1 MPELVHHWRYDK
13 MLSLSD
19 VAIKADEL
27 RVAGKKIVTVNGSFD
42 LLQAGHLDFLEEAK
56 QQGDILIV
64 GINTDESIQAKKG
77 PERPIIPQD
86 NRAALLA
93 ALMCVD
99 YVTVMTGAYED
110 EPHGSFLPAIKP
122 AIHVNGEEYGPVESW
137 VEWPVMERLGILP
150 YQVQRRPNLS
160 TTEIIEKIKGTVA

>member
-1 MPELVHHWRYDK
+1 MPELEHQWRYEKILVLPDAEK
-13 MLSLSD
+13 KS
-19 VAIKADEL
+19 AQL
-27 RVAGKKIVTVNGSFD
+27 RAVGKTIVTVNGSFD

-64 GINTDESIQAKKG
+64 GINTDESIKAKKG

-93 ALMCVD
+93 ALICVD
-99 YVTVMTGAYED
+99 YVVIMAGAYND
-110 EPHGSFLPAIKP
+110 EPHGSFLPAITP
-122 AIHVNGEEYGPVESW
+122 DIHVNGEEYGPVESW
-137 VEWPVMERLGILP
+137 VEWPVMQHLGIRA

-160 TTEIIEKIKGTVA
+160 TTEIIEKIKKL